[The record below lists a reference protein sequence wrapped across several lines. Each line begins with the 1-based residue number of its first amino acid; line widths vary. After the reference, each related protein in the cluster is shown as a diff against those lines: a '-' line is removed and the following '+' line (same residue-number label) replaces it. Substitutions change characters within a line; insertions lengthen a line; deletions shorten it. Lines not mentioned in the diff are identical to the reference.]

1 MTLAGAVVQLRR
13 LAAMDEDD
21 LKLVI
26 FSVPMRSLV
35 VSALAAVERALAGRD
50 GAVAAS
56 DRSFV
61 ISKNVARRLAFRVP
75 RH

>member
-1 MTLAGAVVQLRR
+1 MTLAGAVVHLRR

-56 DRSFV
+56 DRS
-61 ISKNVARRLAFRVP
+61 SP
-75 RH
+75 S

>member
-1 MTLAGAVVQLRR
+1 MTLAGAVVHLRR

-50 GAVAAS
+50 GAATA
-56 DRSFV
+56 
-61 ISKNVARRLAFRVP
+61 
-75 RH
+75 